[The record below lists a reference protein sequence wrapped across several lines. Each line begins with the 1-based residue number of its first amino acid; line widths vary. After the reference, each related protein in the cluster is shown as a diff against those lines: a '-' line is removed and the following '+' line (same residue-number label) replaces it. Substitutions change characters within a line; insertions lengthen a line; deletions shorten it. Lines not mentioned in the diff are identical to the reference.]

1 MYMPKVLQH
10 VELSNISDTLLE
22 YFKAL
27 FCFNESDS
35 DAIFSI
41 K

>member
-1 MYMPKVLQH
+1 MPKVLQH
-10 VELSNISDTLLE
+10 VELSNISDVFLE
-22 YFKAL
+22 YFEAL

-35 DAIFSI
+35 DVIYAI